1 MTIKYGPWIVWGKK
15 ERPEGLSYNQRIE
28 VVCHGEDGELKLG
41 LSDRN
46 AGAHAWNAGRTLAYR
61 VEIKEEAHVVHGQ
74 IGGMMFTAL
83 RDTSDTHKI
92 TYVVRDGEVFSC
104 EMEKL

>member
-28 VVCHGEDGELKLG
+28 VVCHGEDGELKLD
-41 LSDRN
+41 LSDRHV
-46 AGAHAWNAGRTLAYR
+46 GAHAWTTGRTLAYR
-61 VEIKEEAHVVHGQ
+61 VKIKEETCVVHGQ
-74 IGGMMFTAL
+74 IGGMFTAL

-92 TYVVRDGEVFSC
+92 TYVVRDGEVVSC

>member
-15 ERPEGLSYNQRIE
+15 ERPEGLSCNQRIE

-41 LSDRN
+41 LRDRS
-46 AGAHAWNAGRTLAYR
+46 AGAHAWTAGLTLAYR
-61 VEIKEEAHVVHGQ
+61 VEIREETRVVHGE
-74 IGGMMFTAL
+74 IGGMFTAN
-83 RDTSDTHKI
+83 RYNYDTHKI
-92 TYVVRDGEVFSC
+92 TYVVRDGEVVSC